1 MIVIEQEGRVFA
13 RRAECVVLLL
23 VCVPF
28 LALARDPSLAKAPYL
43 NPSLSV
49 DERMEDLISRM
60 TLVEKVAQLS
70 TTSGFGMYDITPE
83 REVVPSKKLVDLYAN
98 FPGCGLSSTFRADWY
113 SGRNWRTGLTPDLL
127 IKAHTALQKFAIEKT
142 RLGIPLGLSA
152 GQMLGSTSVPSGL
165 ACAGTFDV
173 EAIVAATR
181 MKIRE
186 NATVSRSYGIGH
198 PTCDLALDPRWSR
211 VEQTF
216 GEDPFLSAEINYA
229 RCKAAKELGG
239 GAGMAHFIMHGVSE
253 GGRMSLPA
261 HAGDNEI
268 YNLHMRPFEY
278 AVKGGCNNIMTCYN
292 LVDGIPGILRGDLVN
307 GFIRGKLGFE
317 GTFVGDAGAIGGLTW
332 QGFAK
337 DLGEAAALV
346 LKNGNDTCCWEAEN
360 YLKGLKLAMERK
372 LITEEELNVSLRR
385 VLRGKFKKGL
395 FEHPYT
401 DEAWTKERGRP
412 EDVIGCRENRDVVLN
427 LARKAMTLLE
437 NPKGVLPLD
446 AAKIRRLAVIGPNAD
461 KPENQVGDYSAPQRP
476 GQAVTPRMAFEA
488 FGREHGIAVDY
499 ALGCKVRSM
508 RKDGFA
514 AALEIARQADAVVL
528 CLGGSSVPDQALTQN
543 EAGTAICKRIQK
555 DTELDKDAGEGF
567 DRATL
572 RLGGV
577 QNELLKEIK
586 KLGKPVVTVLI
597 MGRPLVLDEVVENS
611 DAVLL
616 AWYPGTEGGTAIAE
630 TVFGLNNPGGK
641 LPISF
646 PRSEGAIPCY
656 YHALRDRGNY
666 VDVEGS
672 AKYPFGYGLSYTTFA
687 ISKPKLAGNR
697 VSVTVTNTGKVRG
710 DDVVQMYVR
719 DVLFTVAR
727 PRYELKGFKRITFEP
742 GETKTV
748 AFELTAKELG
758 FWNRDR
764 EYVVEPGSFK
774 VWVTD
779 SFRENLERKVPSVT
793 YVQK

>member
-1 MIVIEQEGRVFA
+1 MKRTPSF
-13 RRAECVVLLL
+13 RKMY
-23 VCVPF
+23 PF
-28 LALARDPSLAKAPYL
+28 NGKMLALAIALTGAGLNAREAQFESAPYM
-43 NPSLSV
+43 NPKLSV
-49 DERMEDLISRM
+49 EERMEDLISKM

-70 TTSGFGMYDITPE
+70 TTAGFGMYDITPE
-83 REVVPSKKLVDLYAN
+83 REVVVNRKMADLYAR
-98 FPGCGLSSTFRADWY
+98 FPGCGLGSTFRADWY
-113 SGRNWRTGLTPDLL
+113 SGRNWKTGLTPDLL
-127 IKAHTALQKFAIEKT
+127 VKAQNALQRYAVEKT
-142 RLGIPLGLSA
+142 RLGIPLALSA
-152 GQMLGSTSVPSGL
+152 GQMLGSTTIPSGL
-165 ACAGTFDV
+165 ACAASWDVAAIV
-173 EAIVAATR
+173 EATKMR
-181 MKIRE
+181 LGE
-186 NATVSRSYGIGH
+186 SATVSRVYGIGH

-216 GEDPFLSAEINYA
+216 GEDPFLSAEINFA
-229 RCKAAKELGG
+229 RCQTAKAMGG
-239 GAGMAHFIMHGVSE
+239 GAHMAHFIMHGASE
-253 GGRMSLPA
+253 GGRMSSPA

-307 GFIRGKLGFE
+307 GFIRGKLGFK
-317 GTFVGDAGAIGGLTW
+317 GSFVGDAGAIGGLVW
-332 QGFAK
+332 QGFAR

-360 YLKGLKLAMERK
+360 YLKGLSLAFERK
-372 LITEEELNVSLRR
+372 LVTEEDLNVSLRR
-385 VLRGKFKKGL
+385 VLSGKFAKGL

-401 DEAWTKERGRP
+401 DAEWTAAHGRP
-412 EDVIGCRENRDVVLN
+412 EDVLGCRANRDVVLN

-446 AAKIRRLAVIGPNAD
+446 PKKIRRLAVIGPNAD
-461 KPENQVGDYSAPQRP
+461 KPENQIGDYTAPQKP
-476 GQAVTPRMAFEA
+476 GQTVTPRMAFEA
-488 FGREHGIAVDY
+488 MGRQHGFAVDY
-499 ALGCKVRSM
+499 ALGCKVRSL

-514 AALEIARQADAVVL
+514 AAIEAAKKADAVVL

-543 EAGTAICKRIQK
+543 EAGTAICQRIQK
-555 DTELDKDAGEGF
+555 DSELDKDAGEGF

-577 QNELLKEIK
+577 QNELLKEIR
-586 KLGKPVVTVLI
+586 KLGKPVVTVLV
-597 MGRPLVLDEVVENS
+597 MGRPIVLDEVVENS

-630 TVFGLNNPGGK
+630 TVFGFNNPGGK

-672 AKYPFGYGLSYTTFA
+672 ARYPFGYGLSYTTFA

-697 VSVTVTNTGKVRG
+697 VSVEITNTGKVKG
-710 DDVVQMYVR
+710 DDVVQMYIR
-719 DVLFTVAR
+719 DMYFTVAR
-727 PRYELKGFKRITFEP
+727 PRYELKGFRRVTLEP

-758 FWNRDR
+758 YWNRAC
-764 EYVVEPGSFK
+764 EYVVEPGDFR

-779 SFRENLERKVPSVT
+779 SFRENLDGHVKSVT
-793 YVQK
+793 YTVK